1 MDRTRM
7 KYYLDVGMTSFFLL
21 CLGTG
26 IVKFAPVTRFL
37 ALKSSAIAPMTLVH
51 DWSGIAFGLCAL
63 LHLVLHW
70 NWMVA
75 MTRKIGTHHAGKK
88 VAKTEGPGASVVHHE

>member
-1 MDRTRM
+1 
-7 KYYLDVGMTSFFLL
+7 
-21 CLGTG
+21 
-26 IVKFAPVTRFL
+26 
-37 ALKSSAIAPMTLVH
+37 
-51 DWSGIAFGLCAL
+51 LCAL

-75 MTRKIGTHHAGKK
+75 MTRKIGTHNAGKK